1 MTAVDGDGIDEDL
14 TRTVSVAMLAAA
26 RAGEQFSRMT
36 QAAAREREARSAGD
50 TAQAQRQ
57 LAAHTESA
65 KAYFEVVTRP
75 EYLSVATD
83 EQIREVARQ
92 AEAWRERLPEAQ
104 RASDAAS
111 RELGARQPGD
121 LEERSAVL
129 AAEGEAADRRAGAD
143 RSDPERGDDAA
154 GLESLSGSEAATERS
169 TRRIRSGQEA
179 VATAEVAQARPAREA
194 PGSFPRRRSRRSARQ
209 PIRGRSAG
217 VER

>member
-14 TRTVSVAMLAAA
+14 TRAVSVAMLAAA

-36 QAAAREREARSAGD
+36 QAAARERKSRATGD

-57 LAAHTESA
+57 ADAHTESA

-75 EYLSVATD
+75 EYLSTATD
-83 EQIREVARQ
+83 EQIHEVARQ
-92 AEAWRERLPEAQ
+92 AHAWQERLPEAQ

-111 RELGARQPGD
+111 RELGARRPGE

-129 AAEGEAADRRAGAD
+129 AAEGDAADRRARDTEPTAPSRTTGQH
-143 RSDPERGDDAA
+143 
-154 GLESLSGSEAATERS
+154 SEAEPGARPEQQAAR
-169 TRRIRSGQEA
+169 QAAE
-179 VATAEVAQARPAREA
+179 TAGSAQARPAREA
-194 PGSFPRRRSRRSARQ
+194 PSTGRSPAVRRVSRLAARPARQ
-209 PIRGRSAG
+209 TG

>member
-1 MTAVDGDGIDEDL
+1 MTGKREAHMTAVDGDGIDEDL

-50 TAQAQRQ
+50 PAQAQRQ

-92 AEAWRERLPEAQ
+92 AEAWRERLPEAR

-111 RELGARQPGD
+111 RELGARRPGQV
-121 LEERSAVL
+121 EQRSA
-129 AAEGEAADRRAGAD
+129 
-143 RSDPERGDDAA
+143 
-154 GLESLSGSEAATERS
+154 
-169 TRRIRSGQEA
+169 
-179 VATAEVAQARPAREA
+179 
-194 PGSFPRRRSRRSARQ
+194 F
-209 PIRGRSAG
+209 
-217 VER
+217 